1 MIDNIRGIGS
11 IPTLEQISKPQQINK
26 TTGTEKGGSFSQMLT
41 SALEEVNSL
50 QAEANQKIESVT
62 TGKGNVSTHEAMIAL
77 EKADVAFQ
85 LMSTIKS
92 KIVRAYEEVLRT
104 QV

>member
-1 MIDNIRGIGS
+1 MIDNIKGIGALPS
-11 IPTLEQISKPQQINK
+11 LTPISNPQSLENSEK
-26 TTGTEKGGSFSQMLT
+26 ESKGGSFSQML
-41 SALEEVNSL
+41 SNAIGEVNDL
-50 QAEANQKIESVT
+50 QIQADKSIESVT
-62 TGKGNVSTHEAMIAL
+62 TGKGEVSTHEAMIAL

-85 LMSTIKS
+85 LMSTIKT

>member
-1 MIDNIRGIGS
+1 MIDSIKGIGS
-11 IPTLEQISKPQQINK
+11 LPGLEQISNPQPIA
-26 TTGTEKGGSFSQMLT
+26 GGEKAGKGNSFAQMLT
-41 SALEEVNSL
+41 NAIGEVSEL
-50 QAEANQKIESVT
+50 QSQADKKIESVT
-62 TGKGNVSTHEAMIAL
+62 TGKGDVSTHEAMIAL

-85 LMSTIKS
+85 LMSTIKT

>member
-1 MIDNIRGIGS
+1 MIDSIRGIGS
-11 IPTLEQISKPQQINK
+11 LPSLEQITKPQEITKSESAQ
-26 TTGTEKGGSFSQMLT
+26 GGASFSQMLT
-41 SALEEVNSL
+41 SALDEVNNL
-50 QAEANQKIESVT
+50 QVEADQKIESVT

-85 LMSTIKS
+85 LMSTIKA

>member
-11 IPTLEQISKPQQINK
+11 IPTLEQISKPQLTNK
-26 TTGTEKGGSFSQMLT
+26 TAGTEKGGSFSQMLT
-41 SALEEVNSL
+41 SALEEVNGL
-50 QAEANQKIESVT
+50 QAQADQKIESVT

-77 EKADVAFQ
+77 EKAEVAFQ
-85 LMSTIKS
+85 LMSTIKN

>member
-1 MIDNIRGIGS
+1 MIDGIKGIGS
-11 IPTLEQISKPQQINK
+11 LPTLEEIQRAMPQGKP
-26 TTGTEKGGSFSQMLT
+26 EKAGKQGGFSQMLS
-41 SALEEVNSL
+41 SAMNELTTL
-50 QAEANQKIESVT
+50 QVEADQKIESVT

-77 EKADVAFQ
+77 EKAEVAFQ
-85 LMSTIKS
+85 LMSTIKA

>member
-1 MIDNIRGIGS
+1 MIDSIKGIGS
-11 IPTLEQISKPQQINK
+11 LPTLEQINK
-26 TTGTEKGGSFSQMLT
+26 AQPAGGTEKVSKGGSFSEMLS
-41 SALEEVNSL
+41 SALQEVGQL
-50 QAEANQKIESVT
+50 QVEADQKIESVT

-92 KIVRAYEEVLRT
+92 KIVKAYEEVLRT

>member
-1 MIDNIRGIGS
+1 MIDSIKGIGS
-11 IPTLEQISKPQQINK
+11 LPSLEQITKPQPIQEGGK
-26 TTGTEKGGSFSQMLT
+26 VSKGNSFSDMLS
-41 SALEEVNSL
+41 SAMSEVNDL
-50 QAEANQKIESVT
+50 QVQADQKIESVT

-85 LMSTIKS
+85 LMSAIRS
-92 KIVRAYEEVLRT
+92 KIIRAYEEVLRT